1 MIDPTTGMKAGERYS
16 VENVERAHQFPG
28 FFLDGKYYLGPELLT
43 AVGWLEG
50 KRFIYDNLDATGQ
63 PIFPDRA
70 AGDIDDLTLTLVD
83 GTALKLNRLEVSAMN
98 EEVEAIA
105 QSNPDIPRYRSPG
118 AVESPDNLRAPQG
131 RPQGLEGVGLT
142 RKDKIPLLLS
152 AAAIGFLTG
161 LLITH
166 AQRRRR

>member
-1 MIDPTTGMKAGERYS
+1 MIDPTTGMKAGERYC

-50 KRFIYDNLDATGQ
+50 KRFIYDNLDASGE
-63 PIFPDRA
+63 PVFPDRA
-70 AGDIDDLTLTLVD
+70 AGDIENLTLTLVD
-83 GTALKLNRLEVSAMN
+83 GTALKLSRVEVSAVRN
-98 EEVEAIA
+98 DA
-105 QSNPDIPRYRSPG
+105 QTADRVRADTALSRDQSELKPD
-118 AVESPDNLRAPQG
+118 ENLLPPTARRG
-131 RPQGLEGVGLT
+131 IEYSGLT

-152 AAAIGFLTG
+152 AAVIGFLAG
-161 LLITH
+161 FVITH

>member
-50 KRFIYDNLDATGQ
+50 TRFIYDNLDAAGE
-63 PIFPDRA
+63 PVFPDRA
-70 AGDIDDLTLTLVD
+70 AGDIKNLTLTLVD
-83 GTALKLNRLEVSAMN
+83 GTALKLARIEVSAPT
-98 EEVEAIA
+98 EDIEVARHTHNGGA
-105 QSNPDIPRYRSPG
+105 TRNAASAPTFSAHPPTSPG
-118 AVESPDNLRAPQG
+118 GQLG
-131 RPQGLEGVGLT
+131 MEGVGIT
-142 RKDKIPLLLS
+142 RKDTVPLLLS
-152 AAAIGFLTG
+152 AAVMGLLAG

>member
-16 VENVERAHQFPG
+16 VGNVERAHQFPG

-50 KRFIYDNLDATGQ
+50 TRFIYDNLDAAGE
-63 PIFPDRA
+63 PVFPDRV
-70 AGDIDDLTLTLVD
+70 AGDINNLTLTLVD
-83 GTALKLNRLEVSAMN
+83 GTTLKLARMEVSAPT
-98 EEVEAIA
+98 EGIEVARHA
-105 QSNPDIPRYRSPG
+105 HTGG
-118 AVESPDNLRAPQG
+118 ATRNTASAPTPSEHPPTSASGQLG
-131 RPQGLEGVGLT
+131 MEGVGIT
-142 RKDKIPLLLS
+142 RKDTVPLLLS
-152 AAAIGFLTG
+152 AAVMGLLAG